1 MSEFVQPQKKGDLR
15 GGLNVFERS
24 QEIPFDVKRIYY
36 LFDTAPDVSR
46 GFHAHKSLQQL
57 AICLAGN
64 CDIILDNGHAR
75 ELVQLNPHSGGLLIG
90 SMVWREMNNFS
101 KDCVLLVLASEE
113 YDEAEYIR
121 NYDEFREQ
129 LKIEEK

>member
-1 MSEFVQPQKKGDLR
+1 MTKFVQPQKKGDLR

-24 QEIPFDVKRIYY
+24 GEIPFDVKRIYY

-64 CDIILDNGHAR
+64 CEIVIDNGQIR
-75 ELVQLNPHSGGLLIG
+75 EVHSLTQHSGGLLIG
-90 SMVWREMNNFS
+90 DMVWREMNNFS

-113 YDEAEYIR
+113 YDESDYIR
-121 NYDEFREQ
+121 SYDEFKERLE
-129 LKIEEK
+129 IEKK

>member
-64 CDIILDNGHAR
+64 CEIILDNGHAR
-75 ELVQLNPHSGGLLIG
+75 ELVQLNPHSGAFRLSQRTFQIREG
-90 SMVWREMNNFS
+90 SQKIPYLTMHFLVPIPPPLNNYS
-101 KDCVLLVLASEE
+101 RDI
-113 YDEAEYIR
+113 YY
-121 NYDEFREQ
+121 
-129 LKIEEK
+129 